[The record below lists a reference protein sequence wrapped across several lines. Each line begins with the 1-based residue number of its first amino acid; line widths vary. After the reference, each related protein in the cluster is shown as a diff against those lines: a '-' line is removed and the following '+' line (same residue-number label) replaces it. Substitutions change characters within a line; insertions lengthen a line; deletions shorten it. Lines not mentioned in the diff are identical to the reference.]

1 MVPVIRTRWLPGN
14 IVGLSLGIAVLIDP
28 RYFEDEP
35 TLRHELIH
43 CRQFWRNGLV
53 IHFFRYWCSKPYRLA
68 MEVEAFR
75 EELAWIPRE
84 HYDHRLE
91 AFATALTDSY
101 GLKLAQNQARQ
112 LIDINATPVA

>member
-14 IVGLSLGIAVLIDP
+14 IVGLSLGIAVLIHP

-53 IHFFRYWCSKPYRLA
+53 IHFLQYWCSKPYRLA

-75 EELAWIPRE
+75 EELAWTPQE
-84 HYDHRLE
+84 QYDQRLK
-91 AFATALTDSY
+91 AFAAALADSY
-101 GLKLAQNQARQ
+101 GLKLAQHQARQ
-112 LIDINATPVA
+112 LIDINAMPVA